1 MNLKR
6 LAKRALATLSLSM
19 LCLIAFA
26 QGHQISGTV
35 IDGTGEP
42 IIGANV
48 LEVGTTNGVIT
59 DIDGNFKLSVQPNAK
74 IQVSFIGYITQT
86 VTVGSQKNIKVT
98 LKEDAQALDEVVVVG
113 YGTMKKTDVTGS
125 LASVS
130 ADKLAA
136 RGALRVEDA
145 LQGSVPGVNI
155 TATNSRANGKFSM
168 QIRGQSSINNSNGPL
183 YVVDGMVVSSID
195 FLNSED
201 IERIDVLKDAS
212 STAIYGSRASEGV
225 ILITTKGAGAGQSK
239 AQPVEI
245 TYDGYYGIR
254 KVARMPKFME
264 STEWMNYRFAK
275 YTTSSGPDETGHIKY
290 IIKDADLQSVFQN
303 GTEWK
308 ESPLYTRWMN
318 NESYDWADQV
328 LQTGSQQNHFISA
341 SGASEKT
348 SYRLGAGYQGEENV
362 FKKNSYDRFNIKAA
376 FDSKLSK
383 VVEAGMSVNM
393 VYDVQDDWITDSSNA
408 YSPYNNAFW
417 FAPVISPWDEDGN
430 LLARPAKV
438 GNMSLTS
445 TPSPLVDLDIDAY
458 ENQTR
463 KFHVFGNAYLRFN
476 LMKGLKFTTTFSPNF
491 YHGRQGIFM
500 GTGVSDKYPDG
511 TAYYQ
516 NKKQNYASVVNTDR
530 MDWTWDNQ
538 IDFTK
543 TWGNHRLG
551 AMGLFSMYRTDKET
565 YTQSVTDISD
575 DRLSYHAMEKGAKNQ
590 ATKSSYTESS
600 MVSVAARLN
609 YAYKER
615 YMATV
620 TVRADASSRFAK
632 GNRWGWFPSAALAWR
647 VSNEKFMAGT
657 SDVINNLKL
666 RLGWGSTGN
675 QNVSDWA
682 YMALLSSKTTPWGTG
697 VLTANTANPDL
708 KWETTTSYNVGLD
721 LNLFDNRIEFIF
733 DWYYKKTK
741 DLLLQI
747 PLPEYLGS
755 YGQGAASNPWKNVG
769 SLRNTGIEMT
779 LNTVNIDK
787 GGFQWRSNFVF
798 SLNRNKV
805 LKLDTESA
813 TIDKTFMTGSEN
825 NTVTRTVEGKPVG
838 QFWGY
843 KVIGRFEKAEDFYYK
858 DKDGNV
864 KPVALPEGS
873 SIGEDKTWIG
883 DYIFEDIN
891 GDGVINNSDCTFI
904 GDPQPDFTYGIGNT
918 FSYKGFDIT
927 ICLSGR
933 EGNDILNYKR
943 RDIEDVRVNSNLLKS
958 AADYAQIGVI
968 DPNLPDDDFRNLYVT
983 NPSSRLPRLSASTTN
998 ANNRVSDLYVED
1010 GSYIRL
1016 QNISLGYTL
1025 PKSFVRKLKL
1035 ENVKVY
1041 MNLQNVYTWT
1051 NYSGYDPEVGSMY
1064 GDALLT
1070 GLDYGRYPSPR
1081 IYTFGLNISF

>member
-1 MNLKR
+1 MNFR
-6 LAKRALATLSLSM
+6 
-19 LCLIAFA
+19 I
-26 QGHQISGTV
+26 
-35 IDGTGEP
+35 
-42 IIGANV
+42 N
-48 LEVGTTNGVIT
+48 
-59 DIDGNFKLSVQPNAK
+59 
-74 IQVSFIGYITQT
+74 
-86 VTVGSQKNIKVT
+86 
-98 LKEDAQALDEVVVVG
+98 
-113 YGTMKKTDVTGS
+113 GS
-125 LASVS
+125 L
-130 ADKLAA
+130 
-136 RGALRVEDA
+136 E
-145 LQGSVPGVNI
+145 
-155 TATNSRANGKFSM
+155 AT
-168 QIRGQSSINNSNGPL
+168 
-183 YVVDGMVVSSID
+183 
-195 FLNSED
+195 
-201 IERIDVLKDAS
+201 
-212 STAIYGSRASEGV
+212 
-225 ILITTKGAGAGQSK
+225 
-239 AQPVEI
+239 
-245 TYDGYYGIR
+245 
-254 KVARMPKFME
+254 
-264 STEWMNYRFAK
+264 
-275 YTTSSGPDETGHIKY
+275 
-290 IIKDADLQSVFQN
+290 
-303 GTEWK
+303 
-308 ESPLYTRWMN
+308 
-318 NESYDWADQV
+318 
-328 LQTGSQQNHFISA
+328 
-341 SGASEKT
+341 
-348 SYRLGAGYQGEENV
+348 
-362 FKKNSYDRFNIKAA
+362 
-376 FDSKLSK
+376 
-383 VVEAGMSVNM
+383 
-393 VYDVQDDWITDSSNA
+393 
-408 YSPYNNAFW
+408 
-417 FAPVISPWDEDGN
+417 
-430 LLARPAKV
+430 
-438 GNMSLTS
+438 
-445 TPSPLVDLDIDAY
+445 
-458 ENQTR
+458 
-463 KFHVFGNAYLRFN
+463 
-476 LMKGLKFTTTFSPNF
+476 LMKGLTFKTELSTDYNLNKFYYYEPDYEFGALTNSTRTGKWTKTDTKYWSWRNILTYQNTFNKVHSINVMLGQEMSNSHWETQVSTATGFLTNSAHDPSA
-491 YHGRQGIFM
+491 GDITAST
-500 GTGVSDKYPDG
+500 GTG
-511 TAYYQ
+511 TQ
-516 NKKQNYASVVNTDR
+516 N
-530 MDWTWDNQ
+530 DNS
-538 IDFTK
+538 
-543 TWGNHRLG
+543 
-551 AMGLFSMYRTDKET
+551 LFSYFGRAF
-565 YTQSVTDISD
+565 YSYD
-575 DRLSYHAMEKGAKNQ
+575 DRYLITATLRRDGSSHFAKN
-590 ATKSSYTESS
+590 
-600 MVSVAARLN
+600 
-609 YAYKER
+609 
-615 YMATV
+615 
-620 TVRADASSRFAK
+620 
-632 GNRWGWFPSAALAWR
+632 NRWGWFPSAALAWR

-918 FSYKGFDIT
+918 FSYKGFDLT
-927 ICLSGR
+927 IFFSGSY
-933 EGNDILNYKR
+933 GNDILNYTR